1 MGGIMP
7 INLGGYLLPVKL
19 SSHPRGAPAEDP
31 SLAATG
37 RGMTK
42 NVCDVLALRWLC
54 ISNMYTPQGDG
65 IHPAVASN
73 YVPRKHI
80 IM

>member
-1 MGGIMP
+1 MFDHNESSRGENELISLPLSYHIDMVGIMP

-37 RGMTK
+37 RGTTK
-42 NVCDVLALRWLC
+42 NVCDVPRAEVALHL
-54 ISNMYTPQGDG
+54 
-65 IHPAVASN
+65 
-73 YVPRKHI
+73 
-80 IM
+80 